1 MLINKL
7 FLFMNQEP
15 ISEVEISQVAGAEGW
30 TVVSIQGL
38 KLQSIVENIAK
49 EWYSLFSKHLDE

>member
-15 ISEVEISQVAGAEGW
+15 TSEVEISQVARVEGW
-30 TVVSIQGL
+30 TVSIQAL

>member
-1 MLINKL
+1 MLINEL

-30 TVVSIQGL
+30 TVSIQGL

>member
-1 MLINKL
+1 MLINEL

-30 TVVSIQGL
+30 TVSIQGL

-49 EWYSLFSKHLDE
+49 E

>member
-15 ISEVEISQVAGAEGW
+15 TSEVEISQVAGVEGW
-30 TVVSIQGL
+30 TVSIQVL

>member
-15 ISEVEISQVAGAEGW
+15 TSEVEISQVVGVEGW
-30 TVVSIQGL
+30 TVSIQVL